1 MILPPSVPLAGSAR
15 TWKKEYISFSMRR
28 TLAAAVFVLASLALT
43 APGRAAELRL
53 PVRVVEPAPGT
64 ELTAG
69 AMASVEWE
77 ALKGGLDGRRIHE
90 WEAFL
95 SLDGGRT
102 WPLRL
107 SPHLDIGIRRFTF
120 RVPAFPSRDARL
132 LLRFGDERKETEVE
146 VPGSF
151 TIAVGRNRTSL
162 ELLPPGMRLS
172 RGESARSGHR
182 GVVLWT
188 EGRRDGA
195 GQRQVAARETAPGWR
210 AVHAAQAPLLPLLWP
225 APGREDLPPPTA
237 ADLDLP
243 ATGRERASPAALA
256 PRPAA
261 ETRVLIHRYNE

>member
-1 MILPPSVPLAGSAR
+1 
-15 TWKKEYISFSMRR
+15 MRR
-28 TLAAAVFVLASLALT
+28 TLATAALILASLAL
-43 APGRAAELRL
+43 AVPGRAVESRL
-53 PVRVVEPAPGT
+53 PVRAVAPAPGT

-69 AMASVEWE
+69 TMASVGWE
-77 ALKGGLDGRRIHE
+77 ALEDGFGGRRIHE

-120 RVPAFPSRDARL
+120 RVPAFPSREARL
-132 LLRFGDERKETEVE
+132 LLRFGDEREETEVE

-151 TIAVGRNRTSL
+151 TIALAAGRGRIAP

-182 GVVLWT
+182 GVLLWT

-195 GQRQVAARETAPGWR
+195 GLRQVAARETAPGWR
-210 AVHAAQAPLLPLLWP
+210 AVHAVQAPLLPLLWP
-225 APGREDLPPPTA
+225 APGREDLPPPTT

-243 ATGRERASPAALA
+243 ATGREQASPAALA
-256 PRPAA
+256 PRPAP

>member
-1 MILPPSVPLAGSAR
+1 
-15 TWKKEYISFSMRR
+15 MRR
-28 TLAAAVFVLASLALT
+28 TLATAALIFASLAL
-43 APGRAAELRL
+43 AVPGRAVESRL
-53 PVRVVEPAPGT
+53 PVRVVAPAPGT

-69 AMASVEWE
+69 SMASVEWE
-77 ALKGGLDGRRIHE
+77 ALEDGLGGRRIHE

-107 SPHLDIGIRRFTF
+107 TPHLDIGIRRFNF
-120 RVPAFPSRDARL
+120 QVPAFPSRDARL
-132 LLRFGDERKETEVE
+132 LLRFGDEREETEVE

-151 TIAVGRNRTSL
+151 TIAAIAAGRHRIAP

-172 RGESARSGHR
+172 RGESARSGYR

-195 GQRQVAARETAPGWR
+195 GLRQVAARETVPGWR
-210 AVHAAQAPLLPLLWP
+210 AVHPAQTLLLPLLWP
-225 APGREDLPPPTA
+225 APGREDLPPPTT

-243 ATGRERASPAALA
+243 AAGRERASAATLV
-256 PRPAA
+256 PRPAP